1 MTTARSAMLAGVRDV
16 APALLGSV
24 PFGLAFGAAAIE
36 FGFSPVQT
44 IAMSALIFGGAS
56 QFAALELL
64 GRGASPLVVIIA
76 IAVVNTRFL
85 MYSASIASFVR
96 TFSTAWKWFTAF
108 LLTDM
113 SYAFAIAEFP
123 ERDGTKKW
131 YYLGMGTPV
140 WFAFVGTTVA
150 GVLIGA
156 QIPEGAGIGF
166 VIPLVFIG
174 LLAPTVEDRA
184 TLIAAITGGTVA
196 VVGGGIPF
204 NAGLLVATLIGI
216 GAGFLTDWRWSE

>member
-1 MTTARSAMLAGVRDV
+1 MTTARSAILAGIRDV

-36 FGFSPVQT
+36 FGFTPVQT
-44 IAMSALIFGGAS
+44 IMMSALVFGGAS

-64 GRGASPLVVIIA
+64 GRGASPPIVIIA
-76 IAVVNTRFL
+76 IVIVNTRFL
-85 MYSASIASFVR
+85 MYSASMASFVR
-96 TFSTAWKWFTAF
+96 SFSAAWKGLVAF

-113 SYAFAIAEFP
+113 SYAFAMAEFP
-123 ERDGTKKW
+123 DRDGTEKW
-131 YYLGMGTPV
+131 YYLGMGVPV
-140 WFAFVGTTVA
+140 WVALVVTTVA
-150 GVLIGA
+150 GVIVGA
-156 QIPEGAGIGF
+156 QIPDGAEIGF

-174 LLAPTVEDRA
+174 LLAPSVDDWA
-184 TLIAAITGGTVA
+184 TLIAAITGGGAA

-216 GAGFLTDWRWSE
+216 TAGFLSEWGWK